1 MRKARGLGRMTREKR
16 TAKLGS
22 HQQEGQ
28 IKFVARPM
36 DQRAMRSKVSAS
48 SDLLVQGSVT
58 KHHNPIAALMAPG
71 AAVQGTVMRLVL
83 AVTGVSSQTHSVR
96 CRSDDE
102 VAVVSEGAAGRGT
115 MMNMSLGRGRSAVI
129 GTGVTGIGASG
140 TAVIG
145 IAMIE
150 SVANETEAT
159 GTEAIGIAATGTE
172 VTGIGVTGIA
182 VIGTEAT
189 ETGKTGNAAET
200 APNGTGTETV
210 IGATVI
216 ATGVT
221 KIVVIATEVTG
232 RRIGIA
238 VTVIGTT
245 RIVTAAIGT
254 ATRTEK
260 KTVTEA
266 TETVIVGTGTVT
278 GATRIVAKGV
288 KEAAVE
294 GTTGGVETGSEVRA
308 AVTGL
313 QNGCRPLL
321 QRRLPRR
328 MES

>member
-1 MRKARGLGRMTREKR
+1 MTREKK

-22 HQQEGQ
+22 HQREGP
-28 IKFVARPM
+28 IKFVVRPM
-36 DQRAMRSKVSAS
+36 DQRAMSSKVLAS

-71 AAVQGTVMRLVL
+71 AEQGTVMRLVL
-83 AVTGVSSQTHSVR
+83 AVTGVSSQTHLVR

-102 VAVVSEGAAGRGT
+102 VAVVSEGAAGHGT

-129 GTGVTGIGASG
+129 GTGVTGIGATG

-150 SVANETEAT
+150 TVANETEAT
-159 GTEAIGIAATGTE
+159 GTEAIGIAAIGTE
-172 VTGIGVTGIA
+172 ATGIGVTGIA
-182 VIGTEAT
+182 AIGTGAI
-189 ETGKTGNAAET
+189 ETGKTGTAAET

-232 RRIGIA
+232 RRIAIA
-238 VTVIGTT
+238 VTGIGMT
-245 RIVTAAIGT
+245 RIVTAAIGI

-260 KTVTEA
+260 KTVTEV

-294 GTTGGVETGSEVRA
+294 GTTGGAETGSEVRA

-313 QNGCRPLL
+313 QNGCRPLA

-328 MES
+328 MAS

>member
-1 MRKARGLGRMTREKR
+1 MTREKK

-22 HQQEGQ
+22 HQREGP
-28 IKFVARPM
+28 IKFVVRPM
-36 DQRAMRSKVSAS
+36 DQRAMSSKVLAS

-58 KHHNPIAALMAPG
+58 KHHNLIAALMAPG
-71 AAVQGTVMRLVL
+71 AEQGTVMRLVL
-83 AVTGVSSQTHSVR
+83 AVTGVSSQMHSVR

-102 VAVVSEGAAGRGT
+102 VAVVSEGAAGHGT

-129 GTGVTGIGASG
+129 GTGVTGIGATG

-150 SVANETEAT
+150 TVANETEAT
-159 GTEAIGIAATGTE
+159 GTEAIGIAAIGTE
-172 VTGIGVTGIA
+172 ATGIGVTGIA
-182 VIGTEAT
+182 AIGTGAI
-189 ETGKTGNAAET
+189 ETGKTGTAAET

-232 RRIGIA
+232 RRIAIA
-238 VTVIGTT
+238 VTGIGMT
-245 RIVTAAIGT
+245 RIVTAAIGI

-260 KTVTEA
+260 KTVTEV

-278 GATRIVAKGV
+278 GATRIAAKGV

-294 GTTGGVETGSEVRA
+294 GTTGGAATGSEVRA

-313 QNGCRPLL
+313 QNGCRPLA

-328 MES
+328 MAS